1 MNDFD
6 TRWQELA
13 ARARRAPGRE
23 ESAPL
28 GFATRVLA
36 RLGEPHRPSGE
47 EIWGRL
53 TLRLLS
59 VALPVLVL
67 CAILEAP
74 HLRHSPSLE
83 SGVENTVAQIL
94 WRL

>member
-1 MNDFD
+1 MKDFD
-6 TRWQELA
+6 AKWQELA
-13 ARARRAPGRE
+13 AQARRASGRE
-23 ESAPL
+23 ESAPF

-36 RLGEPHRPSGE
+36 RLEEPSRPSGG

-59 VALPVLVL
+59 VALPVLLL
-67 CAILEAP
+67 CAILEVP